1 VGGIVDE
8 GLKAPKKQSACLIA
22 SQSERL
28 LTEERSSG
36 GKRRD
41 ADASNLRSP
50 DTSVGMWEG
59 QSHGNITTFGGG
71 TKFRRIPS
79 AGGIVSEAISKYPLL
94 TNHEI

>member
-1 VGGIVDE
+1 MYQETLDLIIRRDVGGIVDE

-50 DTSVGMWEG
+50 DTSVGM
-59 QSHGNITTFGGG
+59 
-71 TKFRRIPS
+71 R
-79 AGGIVSEAISKYPLL
+79 
-94 TNHEI
+94 